1 MSSTFQTASS
11 ENINFTKLFLIPAN
25 GEDAAGLAGV
35 TTECR
40 EGRKTRNQCRGAPLG
55 VRGPVAAVRR
65 TCAGARARK
74 RRAVWRPAV
83 RGKLP
88 PARTARRW
96 VPASGSRPPG
106 GLFVPSI
113 LTGWAAG
120 MFKKSGRGN
129 DSYRPSHQQDGRL
142 LRQLN
147 SQSRGRVQSQG
158 GHQVQV
164 DETGGAMLRAPFG
177 SRSRSVKPSGRV
189 KVEGERETI
198 RVGRSLASGGVA
210 VSRVWLKRLIP
221 GHIPSSETGTAQRV
235 LPAFDTCPL
244 RA

>member
-129 DSYRPSHQQDGRL
+129 DSCRPSYLISVNALSTRRKVVETAEQP
-142 LRQLN
+142 
-147 SQSRGRVQSQG
+147 
-158 GHQVQV
+158 
-164 DETGGAMLRAPFG
+164 TGGG
-177 SRSRSVKPSGRV
+177 SKVREVTRSK
-189 KVEGERETI
+189 
-198 RVGRSLASGGVA
+198 
-210 VSRVWLKRLIP
+210 
-221 GHIPSSETGTAQRV
+221 
-235 LPAFDTCPL
+235 
-244 RA
+244 